1 LPLWLPH
8 KILKRNPARQY
19 CDSREKKKKK
29 KGAWQTPTNKEVQ
42 NSRTKSTR
50 AVLLR
55 TSLVLA
61 TVVGLKLSH
70 LPLAIIDVKNSFAST
85 FGLENHCQV
94 SSPCFFT
101 GEREKIKI
109 K

>member
-1 LPLWLPH
+1 M
-8 KILKRNPARQY
+8 KG
-19 CDSREKKKKK
+19 EKKES
-29 KGAWQTPTNKEVQ
+29 AWQTPTNKEVQ